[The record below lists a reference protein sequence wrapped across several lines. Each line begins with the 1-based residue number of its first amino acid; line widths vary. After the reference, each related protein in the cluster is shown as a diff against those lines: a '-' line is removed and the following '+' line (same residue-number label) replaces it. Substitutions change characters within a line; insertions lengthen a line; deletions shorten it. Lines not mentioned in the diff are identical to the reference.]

1 MPLDR
6 TGEVLGLGWGIC
18 GQQGTVTMGNLEQ
31 SLYSSSSTASQF
43 SSELQLSTK
52 DWDLPGVTW

>member
-18 GQQGTVTMGNLEQ
+18 GQQEAITMGNLQQ
-31 SLYSSSSTASQF
+31 SLCSSTSSQF
-43 SSELQLSTK
+43 NSELQISTN
-52 DWDLPGVTW
+52 DGDLPGVTW

>member
-6 TGEVLGLGWGIC
+6 AGEALSLGWGIC
-18 GQQGTVTMGNLEQ
+18 GQQGAVTMGNLEQ
-31 SLYSSSSTASQF
+31 SLYSSSSTRSLF
-43 SSELQLSTK
+43 SSERQLSTK